1 MSTSVVLQ
9 ARVSEDLAKAVTADA
24 EILGLGGISEAIREG
39 LVLLHRKAR
48 QVALGQSYDS
58 FYDGR
63 PAPVSDVT
71 AALYPDED

>member
-1 MSTSVVLQ
+1 MASSVVLQ
-9 ARVSEDLAKAVTADA
+9 ARVPEELARAVTADA
-24 EILGLGGISEAIREG
+24 AILGLGGISEAIREG

-58 FYDGR
+58 FYDGQ
-63 PAPVSDVT
+63 PAPLSEVT

>member
-1 MSTSVVLQ
+1 MSMSVVLQ
-9 ARVSEDLAKAVTADA
+9 ARVPEDLAKAVTADA
-24 EILGLGGISEAIREG
+24 EVLGLSGISEAIREG

-58 FYDGR
+58 FYDGHR
-63 PAPVSDVT
+63 APVSDVT